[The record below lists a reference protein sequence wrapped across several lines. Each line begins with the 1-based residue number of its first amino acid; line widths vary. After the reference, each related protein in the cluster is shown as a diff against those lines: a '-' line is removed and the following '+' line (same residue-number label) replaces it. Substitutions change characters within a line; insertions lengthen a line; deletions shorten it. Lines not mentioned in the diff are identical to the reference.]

1 MEKNMTKENK
11 MLSLQQTLEFFADD
25 VKPLPYHLD
34 KERTHHIE
42 DEEMDTAKVTLRS
55 WIETGLLKL
64 YGIPGKI
71 EINDV
76 PSFDDNFLK
85 VTQEDGHQALY
96 PYNDWIEPDTPTSFF
111 SHRYPQEI
119 VRDNK
124 EEPLKRVLLPNE
136 LSGYDFDW
144 QHSIVAQNL
153 TCVSLTDNGVYIR
166 TEGFAFIT
174 VQFDELDVLCRA
186 DSIDFEKAEEQLKD
200 AICQKCGKLELKQH
214 YRSWAVKMKEAGYNL
229 NQAATEIRRIFDH
242 YRTPYPTER
251 TIRNHIQDIIP
262 PKH

>member
-1 MEKNMTKENK
+1 MYTQSETA
-11 MLSLQQTLEFFADD
+11 MLL
-25 VKPLPYHLD
+25 
-34 KERTHHIE
+34 I
-42 DEEMDTAKVTLRS
+42 
-55 WIETGLLKL
+55 LLS
-64 YGIPGKI
+64 Y
-71 EINDV
+71 V
-76 PSFDDNFLK
+76 
-85 VTQEDGHQALY
+85 
-96 PYNDWIEPDTPTSFF
+96 
-111 SHRYPQEI
+111 
-119 VRDNK
+119 
-124 EEPLKRVLLPNE
+124 
-136 LSGYDFDW
+136 
-144 QHSIVAQNL
+144 
-153 TCVSLTDNGVYIR
+153 IR

>member
-1 MEKNMTKENK
+1 MRHNNFI
-11 MLSLQQTLEFFADD
+11 SLTQALEFTANGT
-25 VKPLPYHLD
+25 VPLLHHLD
-34 KERTHHIE
+34 KERTYYFG
-42 DEEMDTAKVTLRS
+42 DKGMDAAKISLHS

-111 SHRYPQEI
+111 SHRYPLEI
-119 VRDNK
+119 IRDNK
-124 EEPLKRVLLPNE
+124 GEPLKRVLLPKE

-153 TCVSLTDNGVYIR
+153 TCVSLTDNGIYIR

-186 DSIDFEKAEEQLKD
+186 DSIDFETAEEQLKD

-214 YRSWAVKMKEAGYNL
+214 YRSWAVKMKEAGYTL

-242 YRTPYPTER
+242 YRTPGPTER

>member
-1 MEKNMTKENK
+1 MRHNYFI
-11 MLSLQQTLEFFADD
+11 SLAQALEFTANKT
-25 VKPLPYHLD
+25 VPLPHHLD
-34 KERTHHIE
+34 KERTYYFG
-42 DEEMDTAKVTLRS
+42 DKGMDAAKISLRS

-64 YGIPGKI
+64 SGIPGKI

-76 PSFDDNFLK
+76 HSFDDIFFL
-85 VTQEDGHQALY
+85 VTQEDGPQALY

-111 SHRYPQEI
+111 SHRYPLEI
-119 VRDNK
+119 IRDNK
-124 EEPLKRVLLPNE
+124 GEPLERVLLPNE
-136 LSGYDFDW
+136 LSGYDYDW

-174 VQFDELDVLCRA
+174 VQFNELDVLCRA
-186 DSIDFEKAEEQLKD
+186 DSIDFETAEEQLKD

-214 YRSWAVKMKEAGYNL
+214 YRSWAVKMKEAGYSL

-262 PKH
+262 PRH

>member
-1 MEKNMTKENK
+1 MHHSNFI
-11 MLSLQQTLEFFADD
+11 SLVQALEFTANRT
-25 VKPLPYHLD
+25 VPLPYHLD
-34 KERTHHIE
+34 KERTCYFD
-42 DEEMDTAKVTLRS
+42 DEEMDAAKVSLRS
-55 WIETGLLKL
+55 WIEAGLLKL

-76 PSFDDNFLK
+76 PSLDDNFLK
-85 VTQEDGHQALY
+85 VIQENGQQALY

-111 SHRYPQEI
+111 SHRYPLEI

-124 EEPLKRVLLPNE
+124 EEPLERVLLPNE
-136 LSGYDFDW
+136 LSVYDFDW
-144 QHSIVAQNL
+144 QHSIIAQNL
-153 TCVSLTDNGVYIR
+153 TCVSLTYNGIYIR

-174 VQFDELDVLCRA
+174 VQFDELDVLYRT
-186 DSIDFEKAEEQLKD
+186 DSIDFETAEEQLKD

-214 YRSWAVKMKEAGYNL
+214 YRSWAVKMKEAGYTL

-242 YRTPYPTER
+242 YRTPGPTER